1 MKLYIHEKCFEKI
14 LDLPKTVQKNVLD
27 FQKKFRLN
35 SKAESIH
42 LEPIKT
48 FKDKQLRTARVNDK
62 YRAIVRVPESGDN
75 YYLLW
80 VDNHDE
86 AMDWAKNKVFQWND
100 QTQMAQIFDSPDT
113 IEVAGAKELAK
124 SVKLFESF
132 TNGQLGEI
140 GVPDVLLPIVRA
152 IENLDHLS
160 RLEQKLPADVFENL
174 FFLSEGLSIDQLI
187 AEIQE
192 GKNQNGDSS
201 TIEDSTNNKRSF
213 IEVSDQLISELIN
226 GDLSKWQVFLHPSQ
240 RKLVEGHFKGS
251 VKVTGGAGT
260 GKTVVALHR
269 VKHLSSMVSSGKIL
283 FTTFT
288 NALTVNLRLLAEK
301 LGIDQNKVMLTNIDT
316 LVSDLSSAYKLKLKG
331 QQVLDMPNS
340 KTSEELWEQVLELN
354 LSEFD
359 AKFLYTEHQQVIL
372 YNNITNLEEYL
383 KTSRIGRGK
392 PITRKQRMEIWRL
405 IEIYNSEKRRLN
417 YYDRSELINA
427 ITNFLNSAQTK
438 PFEYVIADEL
448 QDMSNV
454 ELRFLRS
461 LADSRENDLFMVG
474 DPYQKIYAKK
484 INFSSAGIQIRGNK
498 SKQLRIN
505 YRTSEEIKRLA
516 LASIQD
522 LSYDDFDGESES
534 LKGYLSIF
542 HGEKPT
548 YEVFKTK
555 SEEIEA
561 INSHISEFLHQG
573 FGYSDIA
580 IALRTKE
587 SIKEIKTSL
596 HKLKI
601 PYCDLTTG
609 LKSDKDGITLSTFH
623 GMKGLE
629 FKAVI
634 LADVNNRTC
643 PLIFSGLDQWETE
656 RKQDY
661 FNSEKS
667 LIYVAITRA
676 INILKITGTGVK
688 SEVVKV

>member
-1 MKLYIHEKCFEKI
+1 MKLYIHDKCFEKI
-14 LDLPKTVQKNVLD
+14 LELPKSVQKNVLD

-62 YRAIVRVPESGDN
+62 YRAIIRVPESGDN

-113 IEVAGAKELAK
+113 IEIHHSSVVSK
-124 SVKLFESF
+124 SVRLFESY
-132 TNGQLGEI
+132 TTTQLGEI
-140 GVPDVLLPIVRA
+140 GVPDVLLPVVRA
-152 IENLDHLS
+152 IENLQDLS
-160 RLEQKLPADVFENL
+160 RLEQHLPADVFENL

-187 AEIQE
+187 AEVQE
-192 GKNQNGDSS
+192 GSNLNTDASGSDDSV
-201 TIEDSTNNKRSF
+201 NNKRSF

-240 RKLVEGHFKGS
+240 RKLVEGQFKGS

-269 VKHLSSMVSSGKIL
+269 VKQLSSMISKGKIL
-283 FTTFT
+283 FTTYT
-288 NALTVNLRLLAEK
+288 NALTINLKALAEK
-301 LGIDQNKVMLTNIDT
+301 MGIDQNRVFITNIDA
-316 LVSDLSSAYKLKLKG
+316 LVNELSAEYKLKLKG
-331 QQVLDMPNS
+331 HQVLDMPNT
-340 KTSEELWEQVLELN
+340 KTSEDLWEQVLEMN

-359 AKFLYTEHQQVIL
+359 SKFLYSEHQQVVL
-372 YNNITNLEEYL
+372 YNNITNLEDYL

-405 IEIYNSEKRRLN
+405 IELYNAEKNKLN
-417 YYDRSELINA
+417 YFDRSEVFNLL
-427 ITNFLNSAQTK
+427 TNYLNSVQEK
-438 PFEYVIADEL
+438 PFEYVVADEL

-454 ELRFLRS
+454 ELRFLRA
-461 LADSRENDLFMVG
+461 LTLERENDLFLVG

-484 INFSSAGIQIRGNK
+484 INFSSAGIQIRGNR

-522 LSYDDFDGESES
+522 ISYDNFDGEAES

-555 SEEIEA
+555 GDEVEA
-561 INSHISEFLHQG
+561 IKGYVNEFLKQG
-573 FGYSDIA
+573 FKHSEIA

-587 SIKEIKTSL
+587 SIKDIKSNL
-596 HKLKI
+596 HNLKI

-609 LKSDKDGITLSTFH
+609 LRSDKNGITLSTFH

-634 LADVNNRTC
+634 LSDVNNRTC
-643 PLIFSGLDQWETE
+643 PLVITGLDQWEAE
-656 RKQDY
+656 RKLDY

-676 INILKITGTGVK
+676 INVLKITGTGVR
-688 SEVVKV
+688 SEIIRI